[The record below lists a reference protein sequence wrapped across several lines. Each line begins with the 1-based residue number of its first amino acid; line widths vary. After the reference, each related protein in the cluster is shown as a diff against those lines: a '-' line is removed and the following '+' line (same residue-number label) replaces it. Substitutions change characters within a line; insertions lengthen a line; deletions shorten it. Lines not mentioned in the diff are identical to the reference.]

1 MNTTRPGL
9 ASRPVV
15 RHHPA
20 VNPREL
26 LPWRAFSIDTSWPP
40 EVTAVELRKRVGER
54 RLFGSADTP
63 FTGSL
68 EGHRFQIA
76 RTIRYRNS
84 FLPVIEGTIEP
95 AEHGARIRVRMR
107 LNWFVA
113 VFIAFWIAGTL
124 VASVAVV
131 ASAPAQAGAWVVVL
145 MPIVGIAMCS
155 GGFAFE
161 AYRAR
166 IILEALF
173 PRPPRPPRPPVS
185 VGPYR

>member
-1 MNTTRPGL
+1 MHLRD
-9 ASRPVV
+9 
-15 RHHPA
+15 
-20 VNPREL
+20 L
-26 LPWRAFSIDTSWPP
+26 LPWRVFAIDTSWSP
-40 EVTAVELRKRVGER
+40 EVTAIELGKRVGER
-54 RLFGSADTP
+54 RLFGAAETP

-68 EGHRFQIA
+68 AGHRFQIA

-84 FLPVIEGTIEP
+84 FLPVIEGTIDP
-95 AEHGARIRVRMR
+95 AEHGARLRVRMR

-113 VFIAFWIAGTL
+113 AFMAFWIAGTAL
-124 VASVAVV
+124 ASLAVV
-131 ASAPAQAGAWVVVL
+131 TSASARDGAWVVLL
-145 MPIVGIAMCS
+145 MPVCGIAMCC

-173 PRPPRPPRPPVS
+173 PRPPQAPVS